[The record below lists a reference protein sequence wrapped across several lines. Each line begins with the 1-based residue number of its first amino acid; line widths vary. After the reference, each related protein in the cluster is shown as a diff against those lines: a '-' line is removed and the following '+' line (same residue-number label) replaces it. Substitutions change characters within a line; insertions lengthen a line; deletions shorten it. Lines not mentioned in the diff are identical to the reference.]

1 MNFFNDIGRGFQ
13 DFGNQINN
21 EVIKPAEN
29 TLDPTKNGFTNALD
43 PTKNGISKTILNDPF
58 IKKITNDP
66 IIKTTVQKTNITNFN
81 NALSQLH
88 SIFDNPTTIN
98 NTLKNGIVNG
108 FDPTKNGFSNLV
120 LNDPN
125 IKKVVND
132 PTIKKIIQNTNPTT
146 INKTLKNAFDPKR
159 NGIADGFQ
167 TKIIDGFQKD
177 VIDGFQTKV
186 IDGFQKDVIDGF
198 QKDIINPTKGIIDN
212 IGGALSGLGG
222 GGART
227 QTPTGGDYTIYIII
241 GAVLVGMY
249 TFLPNKK
256 PANNKI

>member
-1 MNFFNDIGRGFQ
+1 MDFLNSIGNSFQ

-29 TLDPTKNGFTNALD
+29 TLDPTKNG
-43 PTKNGISKTILNDPF
+43 ISQTILNDPN

-66 IIKTTVQKTNITNFN
+66 LIKTITKDINTTNLN
-81 NALSQLH
+81 NQLH
-88 SIFDNPTTIN
+88 SIFNNPSNVLHITDPIT
-98 NTLKNGIVNG
+98 KGFVNG
-108 FDPTKNGFSNLV
+108 FDPTKNGVANLI

-125 IKKVVND
+125 IKKITDD
-132 PTIKKIIQNTNPTT
+132 PNIRRALRTKPTSIDDALKQIKD
-146 INKTLKNAFDPKR
+146 AFDPKK
-159 NGIADGFQ
+159 NGVA
-167 TKIIDGFQKD
+167 DGFQKD
-177 VIDGFQTKV
+177 IIDGFQTKV

-212 IGGALSGLGG
+212 IGDTLNSLGG

-249 TFLPNKK
+249 AFLPNKK
-256 PANNKI
+256 PVNNKI